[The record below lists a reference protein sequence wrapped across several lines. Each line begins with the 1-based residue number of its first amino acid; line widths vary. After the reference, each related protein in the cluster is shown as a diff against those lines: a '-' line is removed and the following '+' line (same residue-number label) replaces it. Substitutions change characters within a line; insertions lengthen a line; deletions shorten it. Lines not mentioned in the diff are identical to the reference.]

1 MAKNSKKRKTDPA
14 AKLAPISKKVK
25 YDTTTSND
33 TETLI
38 STNQGVIGGVLYED
52 ELETTTDT
60 LLLLA
65 QNPSLISLK
74 ALKPFKTA
82 VHDYWRVAHE
92 TTGTGGLSRFH
103 VHLLLTLFSYF
114 REAIPSHRGYPRPS
128 LITATPMRL
137 SFFPKC

>member
-1 MAKNSKKRKTDPA
+1 MVKNSKKRKTDPA
-14 AKLAPISKKVK
+14 AKLAPNSKKVK
-25 YDTTTSND
+25 YDTTTQEKENPN
-33 TETLI
+33 ETLI
-38 STNQGVIGGVLYED
+38 SQGVIGGVLYED

-92 TTGTGGLSRFH
+92 TTGTGGLS
-103 VHLLLTLFSYF
+103 
-114 REAIPSHRGYPRPS
+114 
-128 LITATPMRL
+128 
-137 SFFPKC
+137 

>member
-1 MAKNSKKRKTDPA
+1 MAKSSKKRKNDPA
-14 AKLAPISKKVK
+14 ARLAPVSKRIK
-25 YDTTTSND
+25 YDTATPNE
-33 TETLI
+33 TESPL
-38 STNQGVIGGVLYED
+38 STRQGVIGGVLYED

-92 TTGTGGLSRFH
+92 TTGTGGLS
-103 VHLLLTLFSYF
+103 
-114 REAIPSHRGYPRPS
+114 
-128 LITATPMRL
+128 
-137 SFFPKC
+137 